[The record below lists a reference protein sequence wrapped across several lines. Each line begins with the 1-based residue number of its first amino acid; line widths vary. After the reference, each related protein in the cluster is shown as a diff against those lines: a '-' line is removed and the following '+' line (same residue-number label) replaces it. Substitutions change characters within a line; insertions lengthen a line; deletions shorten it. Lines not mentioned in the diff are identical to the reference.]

1 MSVFRKHSTSIR
13 IGELLVLAGV
23 LTQAQM
29 SEATRHSG
37 SKRLQIG
44 QILVMY
50 GYLNARDLQVALDAQ
65 ASIRDK
71 SVDVDAAVRC
81 LKIAIK
87 TETSFNDVLQEQT
100 GLGQSKA
107 PPDKLGQLLY
117 EAGVVTKE
125 QLSLAMQRSLSTGLP
140 LGHMLGLD
148 NVVSDSLLTTALAVQ
163 TRLRDE
169 MMTRNEAIRAL
180 RDAAGLVGDAAHSD
194 GPGQIAF
201 QQPRKRGVRLGEM
214 MVLAGLLTDTDV
226 MNALE
231 WGLINNQPIGHVLA
245 KKANLKQDVIDAAL
259 GLQLL
264 VDQGKIDAVSACQHL
279 AKIAA
284 TGISVEQAI
293 ADSETPDDDSNT
305 TINYRQL
312 LTLSRVISD
321 EDFEAA
327 FDFSTKSPQVI
338 GKFLSAAGY
347 MDGATIRA
355 TLKCQYLLSKGLMSQ
370 DDAVATLDYCLHHRP
385 GKTID
390 YDAALNELGWS
401 SKSPLKLSGELG
413 GPQTRKIS
421 EKSEAAIEASLHNKK
436 TAGKHSQTISPAD
449 RSASQ
454 IYNILAG
461 QGDGDNANANSE
473 LATNDDA
480 LIATFSRLAQS
491 YSEQGN
497 YTQSQLVYER
507 ILVDRLNKLGPNDE
521 KLVGDLKNLA
531 GVLCCQGKFNQ
542 AETFMRRT
550 IAILESHR
558 IQEDPEL
565 CDVLSILSG
574 IYYRQEKFAE
584 AEPLAERVV
593 RMQEIAN
600 GESMHLVDA
609 LNDLAKVLRKLGKRE
624 QAERVYDRAQALSA
638 VLDDAEALLR
648 DFSTS

>member
-1 MSVFRKHSTSIR
+1 MSVFRKYSTSIR

-87 TETSFNDVLQEQT
+87 TEASFHDVLQEQT
-100 GLGQSKA
+100 GLGQSKV

-117 EAGVVTKE
+117 EAGLVTKE

-148 NVVSDSLLTTALAVQ
+148 NVVSDSLLTTALAIQ

-180 RDAAGLVGDAAHSD
+180 RDAAGMAGDAMHPD

-259 GLQLL
+259 SLQLL
-264 VDQGKIDAVSACQHL
+264 VDQGKIDAISACQHL

-293 ADSETPDDDSNT
+293 AEAETPDEASDT

-321 EDFEAA
+321 EDFESA

-347 MDGATIRA
+347 MDGTTVRA

-385 GKTID
+385 GKTVD
-390 YDAALNELGWS
+390 YDAALSELGWS

-413 GPQTRKIS
+413 GPQPRKIS
-421 EKSEAAIEASLHNKK
+421 EKSEAVIDASLHNPKA
-436 TAGKHSQTISPAD
+436 TGKHSQTISPAD
-449 RSASQ
+449 PSASQ
-454 IYNILAG
+454 LYNMLAG
-461 QGDGDNANANSE
+461 QGDGANSE
-473 LATNDDA
+473 ASTEAANDDA

-558 IQEDPEL
+558 SKEDPEL

-593 RMQEIAN
+593 RLQEISN
-600 GESMHLVDA
+600 GDSMHLVDA
-609 LNDLAKVLRKLGKRE
+609 LNDLAKVLRKLGKRD

-638 VLDDAEALLR
+638 VLDDAETLLR
-648 DFSTS
+648 DLSTK

>member
-1 MSVFRKHSTSIR
+1 
-13 IGELLVLAGV
+13 
-23 LTQAQM
+23 
-29 SEATRHSG
+29 
-37 SKRLQIG
+37 
-44 QILVMY
+44 
-50 GYLNARDLQVALDAQ
+50 
-65 ASIRDK
+65 
-71 SVDVDAAVRC
+71 
-81 LKIAIK
+81 
-87 TETSFNDVLQEQT
+87 
-100 GLGQSKA
+100 
-107 PPDKLGQLLY
+107 
-117 EAGVVTKE
+117 
-125 QLSLAMQRSLSTGLP
+125 
-140 LGHMLGLD
+140 
-148 NVVSDSLLTTALAVQ
+148 
-163 TRLRDE
+163 

-180 RDAAGLVGDAAHSD
+180 RDAAGLAGDAVHSD
-194 GPGQIAF
+194 GPGQMAF

-259 GLQLL
+259 SLQLL
-264 VDQGKIDAVSACQHL
+264 VDQGKIDAISACQHL

-293 ADSETPDDDSNT
+293 AESETPEEVTDT
-305 TINYRQL
+305 TLNYRQL

-321 EDFEAA
+321 EDFESA

-347 MDGATIRA
+347 MDGATVRA

-413 GPQTRKIS
+413 GPQPRKIS
-421 EKSEAAIEASLHNKK
+421 EKSEAATDAVLRDKK
-436 TAGKHSQTISPAD
+436 ATGKHSQTISPAD
-449 RSASQ
+449 PSASQ
-454 IYNILAG
+454 LYNMLAG
-461 QGDGDNANANSE
+461 QGDGDKAETSNETA
-473 LATNDDA
+473 NDDA

-558 IQEDPEL
+558 SKDDPEL

-574 IYYRQEKFAE
+574 IYYRQEKFAD

-593 RMQEIAN
+593 RLQEISN

-624 QAERVYDRAQALSA
+624 QAEHVYDRAQALSA
-638 VLDDAEALLR
+638 VLDDAEMLLR
-648 DFSTS
+648 DLSAR

>member
-1 MSVFRKHSTSIR
+1 MSVFRKYSSSIR
-13 IGELLVLAGV
+13 IGELLVLAGA

-50 GYLNARDLQVALDAQ
+50 GYINARVLQIALDAQ
-65 ASIRDK
+65 AAIKDK
-71 SVDVDAAVRC
+71 SVDVDTAVRC

-87 TETSFNDVLQEQT
+87 TEASFQDVLHEQT
-100 GLGQSKA
+100 GLGPSKI

-117 EAGVVTKE
+117 EAGLVTKE

-140 LGHMLGLD
+140 LGQMLGLD
-148 NVVSDSLLTTALAVQ
+148 NIVSDSLLTTALGIQ

-169 MMTRNEAIRAL
+169 MITRSEAIQAL
-180 RDAAGLVGDAAHSD
+180 RDAAGLEGD
-194 GPGQIAF
+194 GPVLNGPNQIAF

-214 MVLAGLLTDTDV
+214 MVLAGLLTETDV

-245 KKANLKQDVIDAAL
+245 KKANLKQEVIDAAL
-259 GLQLL
+259 GLQQL
-264 VDQGKIDAVSACQHL
+264 VDQSKIDAVAACQHL

-284 TGISVEQAI
+284 TGISIEQAI
-293 ADSETPDDDSNT
+293 EESETPDEVRDV

-321 EDFEAA
+321 EDFESA
-327 FDFSTKSPQVI
+327 FDFSTKTPQLC

-347 MDGATIRA
+347 MDGATVRA

-401 SKSPLKLSGELG
+401 SKSPLKLSGEVELAQPNKVTG
-413 GPQTRKIS
+413 R
-421 EKSEAAIEASLHNKK
+421 SEAAIEASLQNKQA
-436 TAGKHSQTISPAD
+436 AGKHTQTISPED

-454 IYNILAG
+454 LYNILAG
-461 QGDGDNANANSE
+461 QAGQGTSNSNSE
-473 LATNDDA
+473 LEATDDA

-497 YTQSQLVYER
+497 YPQSQLVYER
-507 ILVDRLNKLGPNDE
+507 ILVDRLNKLGPNDV

-542 AETFMRRT
+542 AETFLRRT
-550 IAILESHR
+550 IAILENNRSAD
-558 IQEDPEL
+558 DPEL
-565 CDVLSILSG
+565 CDVSSILSG
-574 IYYRQEKFAE
+574 VYYRQEKFAD

-593 RMQEIAN
+593 RLQELIN
-600 GESMHLVDA
+600 GESMPLVDA
-609 LNDLAKVLRKLGKRE
+609 LNDLAKVLRKLGRVE
-624 QAERVYDRAQALSA
+624 QAERTYERAQSMLSD
-638 VLDDAEALLR
+638 LDNAESLLR
-648 DFSTS
+648 DFSAS

>member
-1 MSVFRKHSTSIR
+1 MSVFRKYSTSIR

-65 ASIRDK
+65 ASIKDK
-71 SVDVDAAVRC
+71 SVDVDTAVRC

-87 TETSFNDVLQEQT
+87 TEAGFLDVLHERT
-100 GLGQSKA
+100 GIGQSKT

-117 EAGVVTKE
+117 EAGLVTKE

-148 NVVSDSLLTTALAVQ
+148 NIVSDSLLTTALGIQ

-169 MMTRNEAIRAL
+169 MMTRTEAIQAL
-180 RDAAGLVGDAAHSD
+180 RDAAGLVGEGISAE

-245 KKANLKQDVIDAAL
+245 KKANLKQEVIDAAL

-264 VDQGKIDAVSACQHL
+264 VDQGKIDAIAACQHL

-284 TGISVEQAI
+284 TGISIEQAI
-293 ADSETPDDDSNT
+293 EESETPDAASDT

-327 FDFSTKSPQVI
+327 FDFSTKSPQII

-347 MDGATIRA
+347 MDGAAVRA

-370 DDAVATLDYCLHHRP
+370 DDAVATLDYCLHHRA

-413 GPQTRKIS
+413 GPTTRKVS
-421 EKSEAAIEASLHNKK
+421 EKSEAAIEASLRNKK

-449 RSASQ
+449 PSASQ
-454 IYNILAG
+454 FYNMLSG
-461 QGDGDNANANSE
+461 QSDGEDANPNTEFGA
-473 LATNDDA
+473 ADDA

-497 YTQSQLVYER
+497 YAESQLVYER
-507 ILVDRLNKLGPNDE
+507 ILVDRLNKLGPNDV

-558 IQEDPEL
+558 AQEDPEL
-565 CDVLSILSG
+565 CDFLSILSG

-593 RMQEIAN
+593 RMQEITN
-600 GESMHLVDA
+600 GESMPLVDA
-609 LNDLAKVLRKLGKRE
+609 LNDYAKVLRKLGKTE
-624 QAERVYDRAQALSA
+624 QAEHVYERAQSISTD
-638 VLDDAEALLR
+638 LDNAESLLR
-648 DFSTS
+648 DFHTS